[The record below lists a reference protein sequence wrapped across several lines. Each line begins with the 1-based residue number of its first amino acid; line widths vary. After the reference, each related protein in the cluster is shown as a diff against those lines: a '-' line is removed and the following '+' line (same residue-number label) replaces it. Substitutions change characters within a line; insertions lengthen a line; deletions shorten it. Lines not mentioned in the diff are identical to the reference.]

1 MARLYSGTNRAKGIP
16 TIAETLNY
24 PYQQNELAF
33 VRQYRQVCVDGNPQ
47 QVLEK
52 LETLA
57 DAYQTDDL
65 SIVTICHDYADRL
78 RSYELV
84 AEVCGLGS

>member
-1 MARLYSGTNRAKGIP
+1 M
-16 TIAETLNY
+16 
-24 PYQQNELAF
+24 
-33 VRQYRQVCVDGNPQ
+33 DGDPQ
-47 QVLEK
+47 QVKEK
-52 LETLA
+52 LESLA
-57 DAYQTDDL
+57 ETYQTDDL